1 MRDQDLLFYIVKER
15 RNLILKIGRKHGID
29 NIRVF
34 GSVARLEDKPDSDLD
49 LLVEIEKGRS
59 LFDLIRFKHE
69 LEDLLGVSVDVVT
82 VKSIHWSIRQVIFAE
97 AIQL

>member
-1 MRDQDLLFYIVKER
+1 MLCGVLKEKR
-15 RNLILKIGRKHGID
+15 ELIIKIGKKHGID

-34 GSVARLEDKPDSDLD
+34 GSAARLEDRPNSDLD
-49 LLVEIEKGRS
+49 LLVDIDPERS

-69 LEDLLGVSVDVVT
+69 LKDLLGISIDVVT
-82 VKSIHWSIRQVIFAE
+82 EHAIHWSIKQAILAE

>member
-1 MRDQDLLFYIVKER
+1 MLCNVLKEK
-15 RNLILKIGRKHGID
+15 RNIILKIGYKHGIE

-34 GSVARLEDKPDSDLD
+34 GSVARLEDKPNSDLD
-49 LLVEIEKGRS
+49 LLVEINAERS

-82 VKSIHWSIRQVIFAE
+82 ENDIHWSIRQNVLAE
-97 AIQL
+97 AVQL